1 MDQVKIGRFLKELRT
16 EKELTQESLA
26 EKLSVSNKTISR
38 WETGNNM
45 PDIGMLVEIAD
56 FYEVS
61 IPEIING
68 ERKSENM
75 NDETRDTAV
84 KMAEYSKNEV
94 KKGKRKMISGLLII
108 FGLFVILSALAIFPN
123 DSSWGSIYSFL
134 GSIFLLIG
142 VFCALKDKTNRIL
155 VRLAAVAGCALL
167 LFGTFSLTDYLAVT
181 KFNRVPRFCHRV
193 SYNSENPNQLEYDT
207 IFYTAVWENPGTEWE
222 RVYIK

>member
-94 KKGKRKMISGLLII
+94 KKGKRKVVSGLLII
-108 FGLFVILSALAIFPN
+108 FGLFVILSALAVFPN
-123 DSSWGSIYSFL
+123 ESSWGSIYSFL
-134 GSIFLLIG
+134 GSIFLLTGLFI
-142 VFCALKDKTNRIL
+142 ALKDKTNKIL
-155 VRLAAVAGCALL
+155 LRLAAVAGTALL
-167 LFGTFSLTDYLAVT
+167 LFGTFSFTDYLAVT
-181 KFNRVPRFCHRV
+181 KFNRVPRF
-193 SYNSENPNQLEYDT
+193 SYLVTYSSENPNQLVYET
-207 IFYTAVWENPGTEWE
+207 VFFTAVCENPGTKQE

>member
-1 MDQVKIGRFLKELRT
+1 MDQIKIGTFLKTLRK
-16 EKELTQESLA
+16 EKNLTQDQLA
-26 EKLSVSNKTISR
+26 EQLGVSNRTVSR
-38 WETGNNM
+38 WETGTNM
-45 PDIGMLVEIAD
+45 PDISLLVEIAEL
-56 FYEVS
+56 YGVS
-61 IPEIING
+61 IPELIDG

-94 KKGKRKMISGLLII
+94 RKGKRKMISGLLII

-134 GSIFLLIG
+134 GSIFLLVG

-167 LFGTFSLTDYLAVT
+167 LFATFSLTDYLAVT